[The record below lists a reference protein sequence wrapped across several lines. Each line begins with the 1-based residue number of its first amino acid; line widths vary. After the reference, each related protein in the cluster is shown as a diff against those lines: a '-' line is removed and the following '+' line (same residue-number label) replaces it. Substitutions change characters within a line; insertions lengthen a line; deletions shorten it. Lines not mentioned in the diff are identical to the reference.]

1 MRRVLV
7 GLTIGFL
14 FAAVTPA
21 FAQTGVTARVTSP
34 GDGQTLV
41 GSVGVSAEASAS
53 AGVRNVKLMI
63 EDVVV
68 ASAEPSSL
76 RSNVSLGYTWN
87 TASWGGGISRNGW
100 YQIKVEATSNGG
112 ATDRK
117 FINVKIDNAPSTPS
131 NFTHSVRGQTVSLS
145 WAANPEPDITGY
157 RLEVGSG
164 GTWSVLKETTSTSYA
179 AEVAPGTYQYRVSA
193 LRSSPTVA
201 GGRPSDPSAPIAL
214 TVEAPPA
221 SQTGGGGGGGYGG
234 GGGGGGIGGGDPRV
248 YGRDGRATARDV
260 RSTARSFA
268 SGGISTGGISLPG
281 QVGLPSLPA
290 DEPFEWGTYKERLP
304 YSIPEGGVPI
314 DSVPPRL
321 AAFSTTTVL
330 PLDALRW
337 VAAGALMIV
346 IAGLLQFLSLRAEKN
361 HQSLAAEPA
370 TT

>member
-1 MRRVLV
+1 MKRILV
-7 GLTIGFL
+7 GLTVGFL
-14 FAAVTPA
+14 IAAATPA
-21 FAQTGVTARVTSP
+21 FAQTGITARVTSP

-41 GSVGVSAEASAS
+41 GSAGVTAEASAS
-53 AGVRNVKLMI
+53 AGVRSISLLI
-63 EDVVV
+63 DDAVV
-68 ASAEPSSL
+68 ASTEPSNL
-76 RSNVSLGYTWN
+76 RQNVSVGYTWS
-87 TASWGGGISRNGW
+87 TGGLRNGW
-100 YQIKVEATSNGG
+100 YQIRVEATANGG

-117 FINVKIDNAPSTPS
+117 FINVKVDNAPSTPTGF
-131 NFTHSVRGQTVSLS
+131 NHVVRGQTVSLS

-164 GTWSVLKETTSTSYA
+164 GTWSVVKETTSTNYA
-179 AEVAPGTYQYRVSA
+179 AEVAPGTYQYRVTA
-193 LRSSPTVA
+193 LRSSPTIA
-201 GGRPSDPSAPIAL
+201 GGRPSDPTAPIAL

-221 SQTGGGGGGGYGG
+221 AEAGGGGGGGYTGG
-234 GGGGGGIGGGDPRV
+234 GRGGVGGGDPRV
-248 YGRDGRATARDV
+248 FGRDGSATARDV

-281 QVGLPSLPA
+281 QVGLPSLPG

-304 YSIPEGGVPI
+304 YSIPEGGIPI

-346 IAGLLQFLSLRAEKN
+346 IAGLLQFLSLRAERN
-361 HQSLAAEPA
+361 QEPLAGEPA